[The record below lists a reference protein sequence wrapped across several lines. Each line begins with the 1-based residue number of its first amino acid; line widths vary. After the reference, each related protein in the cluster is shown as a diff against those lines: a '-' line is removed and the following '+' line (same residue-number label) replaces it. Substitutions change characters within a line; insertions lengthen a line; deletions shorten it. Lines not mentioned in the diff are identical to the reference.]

1 MLLYHMGQSC
11 LGTSRLAPA
20 TSQISQ
26 SYLGTN
32 QAILLLI
39 KKRKIE
45 AEKSV
50 SITPYVSQ
58 SNLRE
63 RCYDSASPHVS

>member
-1 MLLYHMGQSC
+1 MGQSC
-11 LGTSRLAPA
+11 LGSSRLAPA
-20 TSQISQ
+20 TSQTGQ
-26 SYLGTN
+26 SFLGTN

-39 KKRKIE
+39 KKRKIW
-45 AEKSV
+45 ADKLA

-63 RCYDSASPHVS
+63 RCNDSASPYIN